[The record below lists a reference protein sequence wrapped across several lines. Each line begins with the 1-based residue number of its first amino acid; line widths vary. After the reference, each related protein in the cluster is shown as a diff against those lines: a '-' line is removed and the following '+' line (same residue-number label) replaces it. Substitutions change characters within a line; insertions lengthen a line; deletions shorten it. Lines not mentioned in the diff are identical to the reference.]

1 MRDVT
6 LALRTL
12 ARSPLVTTV
21 AVISLALGIGANT
34 AIFSLFHRLLL
45 RPLPV
50 REPERLV
57 NLAAPGPKPGSTS
70 CNQAGDCTVVFSY
83 PMFRDLERAQ
93 IPFTGI
99 AAHRAFDASLAFR
112 GQTVHAEGMLVSGS
126 YFPLLGL
133 TPELGRLL
141 GPDDDRTIGG
151 HFVAVLSYDYWANR
165 LGADRDV
172 LGQSITINGHPMT
185 IIGVAP
191 RGFEGTTL
199 GTRAQVFVPI
209 TMRGVMTPGS
219 SGFTNRRNYWVY
231 LFARLRP
238 GVSIDEARTK
248 INAIYHPI
256 ITDVEAP
263 LQIGMSEA
271 TMARFKAK
279 AITVEDG
286 RRGQSSIHRETR
298 TPLLL
303 LLSITGI
310 VLLIACANIANLLL
324 ARAAHRALE
333 MAVRLSLGA
342 SRWQIIRQLLTE
354 AVLLSVAGGVASLLV
369 ARWTIALVTSILPPD
384 AATTLRF
391 ELRVPVMIFTA
402 TLAVGTGLLFGLFPA
417 LHSTRPDLV
426 TVLRANTG
434 QPSGAR
440 AAARFRTA
448 LVTAQIALAMTLLI
462 SAGLFTKSLLNVA
475 RADLGLVTDHVVTFA
490 LSPELTGY
498 TPPQSQRLF
507 QRIEEEL
514 SALPGVTGVTA
525 SVIPILSGSNWGN
538 DVLVEGFPSGP
549 DIDRNARV
557 NEIGPGYFRALGT
570 PLLAGRE
577 FTTADG
583 PGAPKVAIVNEAFAR
598 KFRLGRD
605 AVGKHMAIGTRQQLL
620 DVEIVGLV
628 RDAKYSEAKAPP
640 PPQYFTPY
648 RQDTTLG
655 ALTFYVRT
663 SLAPQSL
670 LRKIPKLV
678 AALDPALPVENLKTL
693 PQQARENVA
702 LDRLIGVL
710 STAFA
715 ALATLLAAV
724 GLYGV
729 LAYTVAQRTREI
741 GVRMAL
747 GADGRRVRA
756 MVLRQV
762 GRMTLTG
769 AVLGLAAALALG
781 RAAQSLLFGLDG
793 HDPTVMA
800 IAAIVLGLVAFGAGY
815 APALRA
821 SRVDPMQALRYE

>member
-1 MRDVT
+1 MRQVR

-12 ARSPLVTTV
+12 ARTPLVTAV
-21 AVISLALGIGANT
+21 AIVSLALGIGANT

-70 CNQAGDCTVVFSY
+70 CDQAGDCTVVFSY

-93 IPFTGI
+93 TAFTGI
-99 AAHRAFDASLAFR
+99 AAHRSFDVSLAFR
-112 GQTVHAEGMLVSGS
+112 GRTMHAEGMLVSGS

-133 TPELGRLL
+133 TPALGRLL

-151 HFVAVLSYDYWANR
+151 HFVTVLSYDYWANR
-165 LGADRDV
+165 LGADRNV

-185 IIGVAP
+185 IVGVAP

-199 GTRAQVFVPI
+199 GTRPQVFVPI
-209 TMRGVMTPGS
+209 TMRALMTPGFN
-219 SGFTNRRNYWVY
+219 GFTNRRNYWVY
-231 LFARLRP
+231 LFARLKP
-238 GVSIDEARTK
+238 GVSIDEARSQ

-263 LQIGMSEA
+263 LQTGMSEA
-271 TMARFKAK
+271 TMARFTAK
-279 AITVEDG
+279 SITVEDG
-286 RRGQSSIHRETR
+286 QRGQSSIHQETR
-298 TPLLL
+298 TPLIL

-324 ARAAHRALE
+324 ARAAHRGME

-342 SRWQIIRQLLTE
+342 GRWQIVRQLLTE
-354 AVLLSVAGGVASLLV
+354 SVLLSVAGGVASLLV
-369 ARWTIALVTSILPPD
+369 ARWTIALITSILPAD
-384 AATTLRF
+384 ATSTLRF
-391 ELRVPVMIFTA
+391 ALDLPVIIFTTA
-402 TLAVGTGLLFGLFPA
+402 LAIGTGFLFGIFPA

-448 LVTAQIALAMTLLI
+448 LVTAQIALSMTLLI
-462 SAGLFTKSLLNVA
+462 SAGLFTKSLVNVA

-525 SVIPILSGSNWGN
+525 SVIPILSGSNWGT
-538 DVLVEGFPSGP
+538 DVSVEGFRSGP
-549 DIDRNARV
+549 DTDRNARL
-557 NEIGPGYFRALGT
+557 NEIGSGYFRVLGI

-577 FTTADG
+577 FTAADG
-583 PGAPKVAIVNEAFAR
+583 PGAPSVAIVNEAFAG
-598 KFRLGRD
+598 KFHLGRD
-605 AVGKHMAIGTRQQLL
+605 AVGKHMAIGSRDPQLNI
-620 DVEIVGLV
+620 EIVGLV
-628 RDAKYSEAKAPP
+628 RDAKYSEVKDPP
-640 PPQYFTPY
+640 PPQLFTPY

-655 ALTFYVRT
+655 AITFYVRT
-663 SLAPQSL
+663 SLSPQPV
-670 LRKIPKLV
+670 LRAIPKLV
-678 AALDPALPVENLKTL
+678 ATLDPALPVENLKTL

-710 STAFA
+710 SAAFA
-715 ALATLLAAV
+715 GLATLLAAV

-756 MVLRQV
+756 MVLHQV
-762 GRMTLTG
+762 GRMTLIG
-769 AVLGLAAALALG
+769 GVLGLAAALAVG

-793 HDPTVMA
+793 HDPAVMA